1 MRDVP
6 RAQLVCRNERVSD
19 GYPCIQTDPRFGD
32 RGSRCGSVE
41 ILRMKKLSTL
51 GLIASAGL
59 AGSACAQQLE
69 MRNDVINGT
78 LDNGMAYIIKEHA
91 NPPGRSAMYLHISSG
106 SLNETDDIQGIS
118 HFLEH
123 MAFNGSENFAPGE
136 LIPFFESIGLTFGR
150 HQNAFTSFDQTTYIL
165 ELPDAEQDTLGKAM
179 LFFSDVAFG
188 LSLLEDEID
197 EERGVILEERR
208 TRLSPQQRVQEEFF
222 RRLAPGSTF
231 GHRLPIGIEETLLTM
246 QQKDFRQYV
255 DTWYIPSNMTLI
267 VVADAD
273 PEMVLKQ
280 VRNNFERGEYVD
292 RPEDLDINL
301 TPYDEMRSV
310 VITDDELT
318 ESSVQIINIRK
329 PLPAVT
335 TKEGMRQSLIES
347 LASSVFNRRLRK
359 KINEGE
365 TTMLSGGAFM
375 SDLFNAVRVSI
386 INADGRPDQWEA
398 MLDESARELRR
409 ARLHGFSSLEIDD
422 ARKSLVARAER
433 GAESEATLPAR
444 AILGSINSSVA
455 TGATVLSAAQ
465 RLELIN
471 ELVPTISD
479 EEVSDSFDNL
489 YDDENVA
496 VVLTA
501 PSSIAVPTESELL
514 DLSRDA
520 LAANPEAEADD
531 ERPTA
536 MMAAVPEAGKVT
548 DLALHES
555 TDVWSA
561 WLDNGVRVHFREMD
575 YRKDSATI
583 TISLAGGR
591 ILENAQ
597 NKGVSEV
604 AALAFLQPATR
615 NLSSTNITDLMTGM
629 KANFSGGGAGADSIS
644 MSVSGNPDDMESAM
658 QLAHLMLTEPMIE
671 QSAVDRWREGQIQ
684 GIEQRK
690 TLPMGKLQE
699 LLPTLMSPEGE
710 TRLTPMSLE
719 RVEAITIDEAQDW
732 LDYTVQTSP
741 IEVSIVGDIDKQV
754 AFDLVATYLGSLP
767 ARERIS
773 ADTLDEHR
781 NIVHPEGPLEAFET
795 MQTQTPMAIAIA
807 GSFGPDRSN
816 VRDTRLINMATKIIS
831 TRMVKRIREE
841 QQLVYS
847 ISAVSQ
853 PSTAYPGMGLIFAAG
868 PCMPGNEAKLEGE
881 IQSMFAEFAEH
892 GPSGEEVETARGQ
905 MFNTLDEQ
913 LKEPGYWSGTLEDM
927 TYRGTNLDDVA
938 AIEEDFANFTADEIR
953 EAFDRYYGEES
964 KVSVTV
970 APEPTDEGG

>member
-1 MRDVP
+1 M
-6 RAQLVCRNERVSD
+6 NK
-19 GYPCIQTDPRFGD
+19 I
-32 RGSRCGSVE
+32 
-41 ILRMKKLSTL
+41 STL
-51 GLIASAGL
+51 GLIASAGI
-59 AGSACAQQLE
+59 AATVTAQPLE
-69 MRNDVINGT
+69 MRDDVVNGT
-78 LDNGMAYIIKEHA
+78 LDNGMSYIIKEHA

-165 ELPDAEQDTLGKAM
+165 ELPDAERDTLSKAM
-179 LFFSDVAFG
+179 LFFGDVAFG
-188 LSLLEDEID
+188 LSLLEEEID

-231 GHRLPIGIEETLLTM
+231 GHRLPIGIEETLLSV

-255 DTWYIPSNMTLI
+255 DTWYVPSNMTLI

-273 PEMVLKQ
+273 ADMVLEE
-280 VRNNFERGEYVD
+280 VRSNFERGEFAE

-301 TPYDEMRSV
+301 TPYDQMRSV

-318 ESSVQIINIRK
+318 ESSVQIINIRE

-335 TKEGMRQSLIES
+335 TKEGMRNSLIES
-347 LASSVFNRRLRK
+347 LASSVFNRRLSK

-386 INADGRPDQWEA
+386 INADGRPDQWEP
-398 MLDESARELRR
+398 MLEETARELRR
-409 ARLHGFSSLEIDD
+409 ARLHGFSSLEIED
-422 ARKSLVARAER
+422 ARKSLIARAER
-433 GAESEATLPAR
+433 SAESEGTLPAR

-471 ELVPTISD
+471 ELVPTITD
-479 EEVSDSFDNL
+479 QEVSDSFDDL

-496 VVLTA
+496 IVLTA
-501 PSSIAVPTESELL
+501 PSSIDVPSEPELL
-514 DLSRDA
+514 ELSRAA
-520 LAANPEAEADD
+520 LAVMPEAEADA
-531 ERPTA
+531 ERPTELLA
-536 MMAAVPEAGKVT
+536 ELPEAGMFT
-548 DLALHES
+548 ELALHED
-555 TDVWSA
+555 TGVWSA

-604 AALAFLQPATR
+604 AALAFGQPATR
-615 NLSSTNITDLMTGM
+615 SLTSTNITDLMTGK
-629 KANFSGGGAGADSIS
+629 KANFNGGGAGSDSFS

-671 QSAVDRWREGQIQ
+671 QSAVDRWRESQIQ
-684 GIEQRK
+684 SIEQRK
-690 TLPMGKLQE
+690 TLPMGRLQE
-699 LLPTLMSPEGE
+699 VLPTLMSPEGE

-732 LDYTVQTSP
+732 LDYTVQTAP
-741 IEVSIVGDIDKQV
+741 IEVSIVGDIDRQV
-754 AFDLVATYLGSLP
+754 AFDLVSRYIGSLP

-773 ADTLDEHR
+773 EDTLDEYR
-781 NIVHPEGPLEAFET
+781 NIAHPEGPLEAFET

-816 VRDTRLINMATKIIS
+816 VRDTRLINMATRIIS

-847 ISAVSQ
+847 ISAISQ

-868 PCMPGNEAKLEGE
+868 PCKPGNEAKLESE
-881 IQSMFAEFAEH
+881 IQSMFAEFAEN

-938 AIEEDFANFTADEIR
+938 AIEDDYATFTADEIR
-953 EAFDRYYGEES
+953 DAFARYYNES
-964 KVSVTV
+964 NKVSVTV
-970 APEPTDEGG
+970 APESTGGVE

>member
-1 MRDVP
+1 
-6 RAQLVCRNERVSD
+6 
-19 GYPCIQTDPRFGD
+19 
-32 RGSRCGSVE
+32 
-41 ILRMKKLSTL
+41 MKKLSTL
-51 GLIASAGL
+51 GLVASAGL
-59 AGSACAQQLE
+59 AGSVGAQQLE
-69 MRNDVINGT
+69 MRSDVVSGT

-165 ELPDAEQDTLGKAM
+165 ELPDAERDTLDKAM

-188 LSLLEDEID
+188 LSLLQDEID

-255 DTWYIPSNMTLI
+255 DTWYVPSNMTLI

-273 PEMVLKQ
+273 SDMILEEI
-280 VRNNFERGEYVD
+280 RENFERGEFVE
-292 RPEDLDINL
+292 RPADLDINL
-301 TPYDEMRSV
+301 TPYDSMRSV

-318 ESSVQIINIRK
+318 ESSIQIINIRE

-335 TKEGMRQSLIES
+335 TKEGMRQSLIED

-359 KINEGE
+359 KINEGQ

-398 MLDESARELRR
+398 LLEESARELRR
-409 ARLHGFSSLEIDD
+409 ARLHGFTSREIDD
-422 ARKSLVARAER
+422 ARKAVIASAER
-433 GAESEATLPAR
+433 SAESEETLPAR

-465 RLELIN
+465 RLELVN

-479 EEVSDSFDNL
+479 EEVSDSFDEL
-489 YDDENVA
+489 YDDEKVSI
-496 VVLTA
+496 VLTA
-501 PSSIAVPTESELL
+501 PSAIDVPTEDELL
-514 DLSRDA
+514 ALSREA
-520 LAANPEAEADD
+520 LAVTPEADVETD
-531 ERPTA
+531 RPTEL
-536 MMAAVPEAGKVT
+536 MASIPAGGEVT
-548 DLALHES
+548 DVERHEA
-555 TDVWSA
+555 TGVWSA
-561 WLDNGVRVHFREMD
+561 WLDNGIRVHYRDMD

-583 TISLAGGR
+583 TITLAGGK

-615 NLSSTNITDLMTGM
+615 NLTSTNISDLMTGK
-629 KANFSGGGAGADSIS
+629 KASFRGGGAGSDTIS

-658 QLAHLMLTEPMIE
+658 QLAHLMLSEPVIE
-671 QSAVDRWREGQIQ
+671 QSALDRWRDGQIQ
-684 GIEQRK
+684 AIEQRK

-699 LLPTLMSPEGE
+699 LLPTMISPEGE

-719 RVEAITIDEAQDW
+719 RVEAITLDEAQDW
-732 LDYTVQTSP
+732 LDYTVQTAP
-741 IEVSIVGDIDKQV
+741 IEVSIVGDIDKQA

-773 ADTLDEHR
+773 EDTLDEHR
-781 NIVHPEGPLEAFET
+781 NIAHPEGPIEAFET
-795 MQTQTPMAIAIA
+795 MQTKTPMAIAVA
-807 GSFGPDRSN
+807 GSFGPDQSN
-816 VRDTRLINMATKIIS
+816 IRDVRLIRMATQILS

-847 ISAVSQ
+847 ISAISQ

-868 PCMPGNEAKLEGE
+868 PCMPGNEGKLASE
-881 IQSMFAEFAEH
+881 IQSMFAEFAEF

-913 LKEPGYWSGTLEDM
+913 LQEPGYWTGTLEDM
-927 TYRGTNLDDVA
+927 TYRGTSLDDVA
-938 AIEEDFANFTADEIR
+938 AIEQDYASFTADEIR

-970 APEPTDEGG
+970 APEPTEEGG